1 MKKTILISASL
12 LAVLTVAGLALRARH
27 TEPVLLPPLKAVER
41 KAALKVE
48 APRIMPPAT
57 PSQTAAGPAE
67 ATASNPGAVAA
78 STFPAQAA
86 DYLLNPEAPYTQR
99 FEFLGRLLNEGLL
112 PGVVAELEKR
122 AREETNNPA
131 IPATLGQ
138 AYLLQASLATN
149 SISEQGIL
157 GLKADQVFD
166 RALAQDG
173 GNWEARY
180 WKAAAMSHWPTV
192 LNKSQEVMQHF
203 VKLIEQQE
211 AEPPQPQ
218 FAETYAWL
226 GKQYLKAGY
235 PEYAKQAWERGLVF
249 FPNHEQLTANING
262 LQK

>member
-1 MKKTILISASL
+1 M
-12 LAVLTVAGLALRARH
+12 
-27 TEPVLLPPLKAVER
+27 ER

-48 APRIMPPAT
+48 APRVAPPVM
-57 PSQTAAGPAE
+57 PSQTATGPAE
-67 ATASNPGAVAA
+67 TAASNPAAVAA
-78 STFPAQAA
+78 GNFPGQAA
-86 DYLLNPEAPYTQR
+86 DYLLHPEAPYLQR
-99 FEFLGRLLNEGLL
+99 LEFLGRLRNEGLL

-122 AREETNNPA
+122 GREETNNPA

-149 SISEQGIL
+149 SISEQGLL
-157 GLKADQVFD
+157 GLKADQAFD
-166 RALAQDG
+166 RALAQDA

-180 WKAAAMSHWPTV
+180 WKAVAMSHWPAA

-203 VKLIEQQE
+203 VKLVEQQE

-235 PEYAKQAWERGLVF
+235 PEYARQAWERGLVL
-249 FPNHEQLTANING
+249 FPNNEQLAANMNG
-262 LQK
+262 LPK